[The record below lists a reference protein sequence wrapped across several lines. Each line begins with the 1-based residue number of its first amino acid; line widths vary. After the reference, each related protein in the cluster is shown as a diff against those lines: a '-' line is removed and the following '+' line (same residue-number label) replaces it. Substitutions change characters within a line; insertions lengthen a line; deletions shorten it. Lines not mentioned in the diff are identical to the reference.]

1 MTASK
6 AGNSSCDWRQFDF
19 DTITTIVRMAGHP
32 LSVAADGQV
41 IINKAS
47 HWPDSDL
54 LCHAHA
60 HDVRVVAVVLPGGS
74 HDLRGT
80 VNSHPVGYYHALLSN
95 RTAISRM
102 ATELVEAVEAAGFDG
117 VEFDFESMSA
127 EAIDFPSFDYGTAHV
142 DMIKAVK
149 AAFNAAPSATGGSVT
164 LTMGAANL
172 TDEVAKPYLACYPIP
187 GLAEASD
194 GIFIMAYGT
203 VMPRLLGFALYAIEH
218 RRSHKNTIV

>member
-32 LSVAADGQV
+32 LLVGTDGQV
-41 IINKAS
+41 AINSAGT
-47 HWPDSDL
+47 WPDSEL

-60 HDVRVVAVVLPGGS
+60 HNVRVVAVVLPGKG
-74 HDLRGT
+74 RT
-80 VNSHPVGYYHALLSN
+80 AGYYRSLLSN
-95 RTAISRM
+95 HTAIQRM
-102 ATELVEAVEAAGFDG
+102 ATELAGAVGAAGFDG

-127 EAIDFPSFDYGTAHV
+127 EAIDYPSFDYGSAHV

-149 AAFNAAPSATGGSVT
+149 AAFIATQATSSGTVT

-172 TDEVAKPYLACYPIP
+172 TDNGAKSYLACYPIP
-187 GLAEASD
+187 GLADAAD
-194 GIFIMAYGT
+194 GIFIMAYG
-203 VMPRLLGFALYAIEH
+203 R
-218 RRSHKNTIV
+218 KC